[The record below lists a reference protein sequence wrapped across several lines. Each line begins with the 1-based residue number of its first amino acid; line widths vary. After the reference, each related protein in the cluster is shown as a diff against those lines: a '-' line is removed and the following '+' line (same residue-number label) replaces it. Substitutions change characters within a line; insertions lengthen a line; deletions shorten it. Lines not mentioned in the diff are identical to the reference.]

1 METFQSLIKAQLKAQ
16 ILPIEKAVQNIC
28 KENVKLNSEI
38 SKNKS
43 CIEDFNKCIVS
54 VNALLE
60 DIAKL
65 KDECKELIEKIKL
78 EEVKPVRDAYCN
90 VLQCR
95 LDQIFQKEG
104 EIRNSLSTFPTNS
117 EENSSQD
124 SQVPVFE
131 TAEVSATTTEPT
143 SVIDIL
149 PDNTIEEETLSQVS
163 VSETADISAAET
175 ESNSDMEIL
184 MPDNNDEET
193 LSSNIQTEAGLDQ
206 DRRKV
211 ENNMD
216 VNTSIITKEEP
227 KDDNEREV
235 DIIELDNY
243 SIIKF
248 ENVEFDVALENNS
261 TKPTERIQ
269 KLKPKKRKR
278 KFGNILKMDECE
290 SKRTKILKK
299 VGQTV
304 LDPEPDRNSAD
315 KSNKTYQEHAS
326 IEELLQEDCD
336 AENNSE
342 KESSPQDVD
351 NHIIRGVVKNI
362 RKKKRRMPKCNC
374 KGCQTDPCGICVNCM
389 DKVANGGKGTK
400 RQRCQKRLCL
410 EKGRSESKHVNKDD
424 GDGQQNG
431 EKENL
436 HFTNLDPQDEENFK
450 STGTVH
456 INENERGGRGHK
468 RYVFHNEG
476 KIDFIISQSIE
487 KLSEKEIKCRKCDKI
502 YENDNWQ
509 YKSLQQLRN
518 HIETHLT
525 GFTHCCPK
533 CSFKTHTRNNMITH
547 LQRHE

>member
-1 METFQSLIKAQLKAQ
+1 METFQSLIKEKFEAH
-16 ILPIEKAVQNIC
+16 ILSIEKAIQIVC
-28 KENVKLNSEI
+28 VENGKLKNEI
-38 SKNKS
+38 SKNQS
-43 CIEDFNKCIVS
+43 CIEDFNKNIVRA
-54 VNALLE
+54 NALVQ
-60 DIAKL
+60 DNVKL
-65 KDECKELIEKIKL
+65 KGELKELIEKIKL
-78 EEVKPVRDAYCN
+78 EEVKPVKDAYCN
-90 VLQCR
+90 VLECR

-131 TAEVSATTTEPT
+131 TVDVSATTTEPT

-269 KLKPKKRKR
+269 KLKP
-278 KFGNILKMDECE
+278 
-290 SKRTKILKK
+290 
-299 VGQTV
+299 
-304 LDPEPDRNSAD
+304 
-315 KSNKTYQEHAS
+315 
-326 IEELLQEDCD
+326 
-336 AENNSE
+336 
-342 KESSPQDVD
+342 
-351 NHIIRGVVKNI
+351 
-362 RKKKRRMPKCNC
+362 
-374 KGCQTDPCGICVNCM
+374 
-389 DKVANGGKGTK
+389 
-400 RQRCQKRLCL
+400 
-410 EKGRSESKHVNKDD
+410 
-424 GDGQQNG
+424 
-431 EKENL
+431 
-436 HFTNLDPQDEENFK
+436 
-450 STGTVH
+450 
-456 INENERGGRGHK
+456 
-468 RYVFHNEG
+468 
-476 KIDFIISQSIE
+476 
-487 KLSEKEIKCRKCDKI
+487 
-502 YENDNWQ
+502 
-509 YKSLQQLRN
+509 
-518 HIETHLT
+518 
-525 GFTHCCPK
+525 
-533 CSFKTHTRNNMITH
+533 
-547 LQRHE
+547 